1 MNDNDR
7 VSEYFAEY
15 IRRGFRNI
23 FEEQRRIAA
32 NKIYGKQAYRTD
44 GTRRSRS
51 GRLMKALENPTFSL
65 DGSGSTLSASV
76 NYPTYLRFLDMKRLG
91 NYRIYNRPIW
101 GILYKQTF
109 RDIRFE
115 YRTWL
120 EDFTQRALTQAFQS
134 INSK

>member
-1 MNDNDR
+1 MTEPTQDPDL
-7 VSEYFAEY
+7 VSKYFTEY

-44 GTRRSRS
+44 GSKRSRS
-51 GRLMKALENPTFSL
+51 GRLQKALESPTLIL
-65 DGSGSTLSASV
+65 DGSGSSLSAAV
-76 NYPTYLRFLDMKRLG
+76 KYPTYIRFLDMKRLG

-109 RDIRFE
+109 RDIRYEFHD
-115 YRTWL
+115 WL
-120 EDFTQRALTQAFQS
+120 KKFTTTTIS
-134 INSK
+134 NSYQQ

>member
-1 MNDNDR
+1 MIDPTTDPDL
-7 VSEYFAEY
+7 VSKYFTEY

-44 GTRRSRS
+44 GTKRSRS
-51 GRLMKALENPTFSL
+51 GRLQKALESPTLIL
-65 DGSGSTLSASV
+65 DGSGSSLSASV
-76 NYPTYLRFLDMKRLG
+76 KYPTYLRFLDMKRLG

-115 YRTWL
+115 FRSWL
-120 EDFTQRALTQAFQS
+120 ENLVHNTIS
-134 INSK
+134 NSYK

>member
-1 MNDNDR
+1 MIDPTTDPDL
-7 VSEYFAEY
+7 VSKYFTEY

-44 GTRRSRS
+44 GTKRSRS
-51 GRLMKALENPTFSL
+51 GRLQKALESPTLIL
-65 DGSGSTLSASV
+65 DGSGSSLSAAV
-76 NYPTYLRFLDMKRLG
+76 KYPTYLRFLDMKRLG

-115 YRTWL
+115 FRSWL
-120 EDFTQRALTQAFQS
+120 ENLVHNSISNSFQQ
-134 INSK
+134 

>member
-1 MNDNDR
+1 MIDPATDPDL
-7 VSEYFAEY
+7 VSKYFTEY
-15 IRRGFRNI
+15 IRRGFRKI

-51 GRLMKALENPTFSL
+51 GVLQMALESPTLIL
-65 DGSGSTLSASV
+65 DGSGSSLSASV
-76 NYPTYLRFLDMKRLG
+76 KYPTYLRFLDMKRLG

-115 YRTWL
+115 YQSWL
-120 EDFTQRALTQAFQS
+120 KQFSTNEIS
-134 INSK
+134 NSYK